1 MTHTTELN
9 ARLLKHQEGVD
20 DAREQLLEHVC
31 DRLRILTSKML
42 GTFPGV
48 RRWSETD
55 DVLQSALL
63 RLHRSLG
70 SVQPSSSKEFYG
82 LAALQ
87 IRRELLD
94 LAKHYYGPQG
104 IGRNHHSDTGSIIN
118 GNPNTAQPQN
128 LEDWSRFHEAVNA
141 LPEKQKQVVDLLWY
155 EGLTQDSAADLL
167 CVSLATIKRRWA
179 EARVSLCNSIED
191 FGRIESG
198 K

>member
-1 MTHTTELN
+1 VTHTTELN
-9 ARLLKHQEGVD
+9 ARLLKHQEGAD

>member
-9 ARLLKHQEGVD
+9 AQLLKHQEGAD

-63 RLHRSLG
+63 RLHRSLA
-70 SVQPSSSKEFYG
+70 SVKPSSSTEFYG

-104 IGRNHHSDTGSIIN
+104 IGRNHLSDTGSIIN
-118 GNPNTAQPQN
+118 GNPNTEQPQN

-167 CVSLATIKRRWA
+167 CVSLATVKRRWA
-179 EARVSLCNSIED
+179 EARVTLCNSIED
-191 FGRIESG
+191 FGRIETG
-198 K
+198 N

>member
-1 MTHTTELN
+1 
-9 ARLLKHQEGVD
+9 
-20 DAREQLLEHVC
+20 
-31 DRLRILTSKML
+31 ML

>member
-1 MTHTTELN
+1 VTHTTELN

-94 LAKHYYGPQG
+94 LAKHYYGPEG